1 MLFGRRIGFSG
12 TPSDILPRELGSCQY
27 EKGSDGKIVHY
38 LTSTNIVSAIN
49 IPAGWDVKSL
59 LDIVA
64 KVRLHLQLSDD

>member
-38 LTSTNIVSAIN
+38 LTSPTVCQYVN
-49 IPAGWDVKSL
+49 IPVGWNVFSL
-59 LDIVA
+59 LDYIAQVI
-64 KVRLHLQLSDD
+64 